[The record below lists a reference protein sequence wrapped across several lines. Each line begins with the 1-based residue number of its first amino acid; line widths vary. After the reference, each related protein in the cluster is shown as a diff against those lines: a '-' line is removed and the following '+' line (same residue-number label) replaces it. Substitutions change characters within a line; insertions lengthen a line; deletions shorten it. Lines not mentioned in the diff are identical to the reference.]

1 MSQCCICDVIS
12 WVRHQAKRRWRKP
25 LAPLP
30 QTSAHA
36 NAPARPAKPQSS
48 LSYLDAPSGSL
59 TTFFSALQ
67 RVEQK
72 QPGAI
77 ARVLHYG
84 DSPTSQDYITADV
97 RTLLG
102 KRFGDAGHGFVLIA
116 KPWAWYSHRGIELD
130 AQGWNIEA
138 ASSNLTRAK
147 DGMHGLGGVSFR
159 GEPGAFS
166 RVQLPDDKHTMAT
179 VYYVAQPNGGVF
191 RLRAGEQMLA
201 EINTDADVKHPGFAE
216 VRLPPG
222 TSRVELTVPSGRV
235 RLFGFRFDKDGP
247 GIQYSSLGING
258 ARVQMVVAFF
268 ELTQWTTALR
278 HENPDLVVVNYG
290 TNESILPDYIDRE
303 YSGELRKVI
312 SRLRAALPDA
322 SILMMSP
329 MDRGVKGPDGAISTP
344 AALPRLIAVQR
355 QVAAE
360 TGCAF
365 FNTFEAMGGEG
376 TMARWYSSTPR
387 LVSADYMHPMPAGAA
402 KVGTLFEQALI
413 SAYESRSG
421 RLREANGPVS
431 PGKPAADEPA
441 PAAAEAKP
449 FR

>member
-1 MSQCCICDVIS
+1 
-12 WVRHQAKRRWRKP
+12 
-25 LAPLP
+25 
-30 QTSAHA
+30 
-36 NAPARPAKPQSS
+36 
-48 LSYLDAPSGSL
+48 
-59 TTFFSALQ
+59 
-67 RVEQK
+67 
-72 QPGAI
+72 
-77 ARVLHYG
+77 VLHYG

-247 GIQYSSLGING
+247 GIQYSSLGHQRCQGSNG
-258 ARVQMVVAFF
+258 C
-268 ELTQWTTALR
+268 
-278 HENPDLVVVNYG
+278 G
-290 TNESILPDYIDRE
+290 IL
-303 YSGELRKVI
+303 
-312 SRLRAALPDA
+312 
-322 SILMMSP
+322 
-329 MDRGVKGPDGAISTP
+329 
-344 AALPRLIAVQR
+344 
-355 QVAAE
+355 
-360 TGCAF
+360 
-365 FNTFEAMGGEG
+365 
-376 TMARWYSSTPR
+376 
-387 LVSADYMHPMPAGAA
+387 
-402 KVGTLFEQALI
+402 
-413 SAYESRSG
+413 
-421 RLREANGPVS
+421 
-431 PGKPAADEPA
+431 
-441 PAAAEAKP
+441 
-449 FR
+449 